1 MEQNKQK
8 ILIADDSE
16 INRSIL
22 TDMLGDE
29 YEILEAENGVEAISV
44 MQKLS
49 GELSLLLLDIVMP
62 EMDGFGVLT
71 AMNQNHWIE
80 DIPVIMISAENRSSH
95 VERAYELGVTDFISR
110 PFDALVVHRR
120 VVNTIL
126 LYTKQKKLINLV
138 AYQIYEK
145 EQRSTLMI
153 DILSHIVEFRNGES
167 GMHVV
172 HVRTLTELL
181 LQELS
186 RLTDRYDISQKD
198 ISLIGTASA
207 LHDIGKIAIPEE
219 VLNKPGKLTDEEFAV
234 MKTHSTIGAAMLE
247 NLPFHQDEPLVR
259 TAYQIC
265 RWHHERWDGRGYPD
279 GLVGDAIPIS
289 AQIVALA
296 DVYDALT
303 SKRVYKPAFSHEAAV
318 QMILEGKCGSFNP
331 LLLDCLRN
339 CADTLSEKLDSAGQ
353 EQRGQREMRNVVMEM
368 QQHEELAAS
377 ERTLQLLEH
386 ERMKY
391 TFFAALTQEIQF
403 EYTLQPPMLTLSP
416 WGAEKLG
423 LAETVADPFHN
434 ETVLSI
440 MDPDNLHELA
450 DFLHSSTP
458 ANPVISYDFRMNC
471 GGGEIRWFRII
482 ARAIWSS
489 DDQPRYTGTIG
500 KAFDIHESRTRLDN
514 LEQMA
519 SHDAL
524 TGLLNHA
531 SAKIRI
537 QERIQSR
544 PEDKCALAILDL
556 DHFKQANDT
565 YGHMFGDEVLKF
577 MADRL
582 RQSIRTGDIV
592 ARVGGD
598 EFLIFLSYKTDPD
611 AVLQR
616 VYENL
621 AGGSYK
627 DFNISVSMGVVTNE
641 TVGDDYD
648 TLFHAAD
655 QALYSVKRGGRGRF
669 AFYQGGTEKPLSM
682 ISPIESEGASANGF
696 IRTEEGTK

>member
-391 TFFAALTQEIQF
+391 SFFAAMSQEIQF
-403 EYTLQPPMLTLSP
+403 EYTADPPMVTLNA
-416 WGAEKLG
+416 WGANRLGLKEAEMDPVNNDRVRAILGEEKLEG
-423 LAETVADPFHN
+423 LIRALHN
-434 ETVLSI
+434 
-440 MDPDNLHELA
+440 
-450 DFLHSSTP
+450 STP
-458 ANPVISYDFRMNC
+458 AQPVVKYECKTLYN
-471 GGGEIRWFRII
+471 GEERWCRII
-482 ARAIWSS
+482 ARATWSA
-489 DDQPRYTGTIG
+489 DEPPQYTGAIG
-500 KAFDIHESRTRLDN
+500 KAVDIHESQMKLAA
-514 LEQMA
+514 LERAA
-519 SHDAL
+519 SHDPL

-531 SAKIRI
+531 SARKRI
-537 QERIQSR
+537 EERLEDR
-544 PEDKCALAILDL
+544 PDGQFAMVICDL
-556 DHFKQANDT
+556 DHFKSANDT
-565 YGHMFGDEVLKF
+565 YGHIFGDEVLKF
-577 MADRL
+577 LAEKL
-582 RQSIRTGDIV
+582 TESIRGADIA

-598 EFLIFLSYKTDPD
+598 EFLMFLEYRGELEPIISRIYHTISGST
-611 AVLQR
+611 
-616 VYENL
+616 YEH
-621 AGGSYK
+621 
-627 DFNISVSMGVVTNE
+627 FPISLSMGIARTEVVGT
-641 TVGDDYD
+641 DYD
-648 TLFHAAD
+648 TLFHSAD
-655 QALYSVKRGGRGRF
+655 QALYRVKRSGRGRYDF
-669 AFYQGGTEKPLSM
+669 FDGSAYESLSV
-682 ISPIESEGASANGF
+682 ISPIDNSAGF
-696 IRTEEGTK
+696 AGEEKGENLQ